1 MQEMRRKKYEDIE
14 ITFVGMAYI
23 IKAAM
28 DLVNEAGD
36 YVRNNVPNGAPPSWT
51 TALQPW
57 KWGEHQSISA
67 KLTAYKKQIEKFT
80 IQLQSTV
87 SIASYAVSLA
97 EMENALNASK
107 ALEQPEM
114 SKFWS
119 KRVGIDHTRVL
130 MTELVEAAMDEFSSR
145 FLTSARKKSKFLN
158 EKIADMLD
166 EPDVALQ
173 RLLSKR

>member
-1 MQEMRRKKYEDIE
+1 MKTNSHISFID
-14 ITFVGMAYI
+14 FVIMSDF
-23 IKAAM
+23 M
-28 DLVNEAGD
+28 C
-36 YVRNNVPNGAPPSWT
+36 
-51 TALQPW
+51 
-57 KWGEHQSISA
+57 
-67 KLTAYKKQIEKFT
+67 
-80 IQLQSTV
+80 
-87 SIASYAVSLA
+87 
-97 EMENALNASK
+97 
-107 ALEQPEM
+107 

-145 FLTSARKKSKFLN
+145 FLTSARRKSKFLN